1 MVEKRG
7 RQLPMEPG
15 GQFQTKTASLSDP
28 GTGLVLVK
36 QGLYGS
42 LTKILTMSPLISVD
56 EEERVTGE
64 HEACSVR
71 TLRDMDALA
80 VSGYQETADK
90 P

>member
-1 MVEKRG
+1 
-7 RQLPMEPG
+7 MEPER
-15 GQFQTKTASLSDP
+15 QFQTKTASLSDQ
-28 GTGLVLVK
+28 GTGPVLAQ

-42 LTKILTMSPLISVD
+42 LTKILTMSSLISVD
-56 EEERVTGE
+56 EEEGVTGE
-64 HEACSVR
+64 YEACSMR